1 MQSPTLVSV
10 TAFEDATDIMSTTDA
25 IHDAEEQ
32 FEQGDTAAAFRTLV
46 GEVERLQ
53 NENDQLQ
60 ERVDDLEAQ
69 VDKLEEELD
78 ERPDVEWEG
87 PNPKDLGIT
96 ASETGNT
103 VYPYAAI
110 DDRTHEEDFDYLEER
125 VRQLEDGEADVVVR
139 GEFDGEEL
147 PIERK
152 IAERRGGGDLSA
164 NKARATLIFP
174 KFGGYAETR
183 GGSQLVLS
191 SSDVRTILTETTD
204 RSDWPN
210 ETVKRAMMW
219 TAKLTSPHDE
229 KQDWDAR
236 DEENLL
242 TLQTGRDGALEL
254 AADLDGFN
262 EFYQRLEE
270 AQE

>member
-1 MQSPTLVSV
+1 
-10 TAFEDATDIMSTTDA
+10 MSTTDA

-32 FEQGDTAAAFRTLV
+32 FEHGDTAAAFRTLV
-46 GEVERLQ
+46 SEVERLQ
-53 NENDQLQ
+53 DENQRLQ
-60 ERVDDLEAQ
+60 ERVDDLEHELGNRAA
-69 VDKLEEELD
+69 VRWDSEEFEDAIVESTNGTELPIGKSLGSKVGEYEYEND
-78 ERPDVEWEG
+78 YENLTERIE
-87 PNPKDLGIT
+87 
-96 ASETGNT
+96 
-103 VYPYAAI
+103 AI
-110 DDRTHEEDFDYLEER
+110 
-125 VRQLEDGEADVVVR
+125 EDGEADIVIR
-139 GEFDGEEL
+139 GEFDGETL

-152 IAERRGGGDLSA
+152 IAERQADGDLSA

-174 KFGGYAETR
+174 KFGGYAETH

-210 ETVKRAMMW
+210 ETVKRAMTW
-219 TAKLTSPHDE
+219 TAKLTSSHDE

-242 TLQTGRDGALEL
+242 TLQTGRDGSLEL
-254 AADLDGFN
+254 VADLDEFS